1 MFELCKAKIE
11 EKKARREA
19 TIAIDMY
26 INTLSENLAT
36 TFDPEERTKIIDE
49 LAKVV
54 SIKEVYG
61 RKNTEMLKLKS
72 EIIITTLKILT
83 LVGSVIACEVVTN
96 RNTGDRIMT
105 DAISRVPNIK

>member
-1 MFELCKAKIE
+1 MFELCKARIE
-11 EKKARREA
+11 ERKARREA
-19 TIAIDMY
+19 AIAIDTY
-26 INTLSENLAT
+26 INALSDNLAK
-36 TFDPEERTKIIDE
+36 TFDSEERTKIIDE

-83 LVGSVIACEVVTN
+83 LIGSVIACEVVTN
-96 RNTGDRIMT
+96 RNTGDKIIIDTM
-105 DAISRVPNIK
+105 SRVPNIK